1 MLVVG
6 NHDVRPT
13 FAVRAVFN
21 KAKGAVNSRKLYTR
35 DQLLPYEA
43 FLTEAKQAL
52 NSRKLHA
59 RAKFCPRS
67 EITKC
72 DVNRPKPL
80 PSAQNPR
87 NAPGES
93 RSERKF
99 ADALR
104 ESAILTPRSRGAVR
118 RAPAIPNLLLCAGRE
133 AKQPRRAGGEMG
145 GSVSSTPTTVV
156 RPVAAARGATAVPRR
171 SIGCTG
177 GTKQTDCSHSEPELS
192 FTFSQNGYGKHLSI
206 T

>member
-21 KAKGAVNSRKLYTR
+21 KAKGAVNSRRLYTR

-87 NAPGES
+87 NAPHGS

-104 ESAILTPRSRGAVR
+104 ERPKNQAAVQQNMHTEDRRTNRDIAKSRSKRLHNAKKAI
-118 RAPAIPNLLLCAGRE
+118 N
-133 AKQPRRAGGEMG
+133 
-145 GSVSSTPTTVV
+145 
-156 RPVAAARGATAVPRR
+156 
-171 SIGCTG
+171 
-177 GTKQTDCSHSEPELS
+177 
-192 FTFSQNGYGKHLSI
+192 
-206 T
+206 